1 MRIIFVIISMIC
13 VFCFI
18 VILDMLNTF
27 IKNYNYFKS
36 KVNNILSII
45 YKNDQIT
52 CCCFKCTSEMLFS
65 HWLIWR
71 WRLLNKHYRFR
82 KMEMEVF
89 VKIPIISS
97 VAHNFLKRNE
107 IFQRNI
113 LIYFKAIF
121 LRQYLLVQLHII
133 L

>member
-1 MRIIFVIISMIC
+1 MRIMFLMIGMIC
-13 VFCFI
+13 VSFSI

-45 YKNDQIT
+45 YKNDQTT
-52 CCCFKCTSEMLFS
+52 CCCFKWTKMLFC

-82 KMEMEVF
+82 KMEVF
-89 VKIPIISS
+89 VKIPVIGT
-97 VAHNFLKRNE
+97 VAYNFIKGNE
-107 IFQRNI
+107 IHQPNI
-113 LIYFKAIF
+113 LIYFNIIF
-121 LRQYLLVQLHII
+121 NVMQRTMIVR
-133 L
+133 

>member
-1 MRIIFVIISMIC
+1 MISMIC
-13 VFCFI
+13 VSCSI

-27 IKNYNYFKS
+27 IKNYNHFKS
-36 KVNNILSII
+36 NVNNILSII

-52 CCCFKCTSEMLFS
+52 YCCFKCIEMLFS

-89 VKIPIISS
+89 VKIPVIGS
-97 VAHNFLKRNE
+97 VAYNFIKGNK
-107 IFQRNI
+107 IHQPNI
-113 LIYFKAIF
+113 LIYFNIIF
-121 LRQYLLVQLHII
+121 YVIQRTMIVR
-133 L
+133 